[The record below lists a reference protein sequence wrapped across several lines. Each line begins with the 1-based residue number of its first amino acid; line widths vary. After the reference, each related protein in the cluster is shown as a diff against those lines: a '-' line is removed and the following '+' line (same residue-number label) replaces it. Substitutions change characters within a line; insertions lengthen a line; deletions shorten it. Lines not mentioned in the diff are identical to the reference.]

1 MESKGL
7 LNLGGDRVGQVEE
20 VEEVR
25 SECEIVLLM
34 NTRLV
39 ESHEWRQRWLLKEQ
53 PDREEE
59 NIGVREWQSRG
70 EL

>member
-59 NIGVREWQSRG
+59 NIGVRE
-70 EL
+70 